1 VLGVLAIVSTPAA
14 ALGLRKPSTC
24 QRSSLGFT
32 PKTARQTMNCT
43 KHTKKEPLTRAEGR
57 RSRVEGQKNG
67 CRRRATQSHIKATLK
82 PSRDPVL
89 NQPEQTAACRPRL
102 RRFRRR
108 FVRERTCAA
117 QASSCLAREAGS
129 AVKPIRAFFPRAAP
143 RPLFHNRQQPPGSGR
158 YPP

>member
-1 VLGVLAIVSTPAA
+1 MA
-14 ALGLRKPSTC
+14 ALPLTPGDLVGGC
-24 QRSSLGFT
+24 FT
-32 PKTARQTMNCT
+32 PRTAGQTTKYT
-43 KHTKKEPLTRAEGR
+43 KHTKKERLTRADGR
-57 RSRVEGQKNG
+57 KSRVDGRKNV
-67 CRRRATQSHIKATLK
+67 CRRRATQSHIKATLN

-89 NQPEQTAACRPRL
+89 NQSEQTAACRPRL